1 MLRGWG
7 VEESEIL
14 RRGDSFT
21 GWRDLRRSGFD
32 QLKSKLTW
40 PKFPTSMR
48 LKQKW
53 NRNNDYWQKCCF
65 YWVITWELLFRRG
78 LTFGGGGGGAE
89 RIKIWLEGEG
99 GGGVDFLSGGYERIF
114 GWWGDSPHL
123 PSREN
128 PVIITYAPESFRILF
143 I

>member
-1 MLRGWG
+1 MLFLLGYNLRIVIQEGIDFWRW
-7 VEESEIL
+7 
-14 RRGDSFT
+14 RRG
-21 GWRDLRRSGFD
+21 
-32 QLKSKLTW
+32 
-40 PKFPTSMR
+40 
-48 LKQKW
+48 
-53 NRNNDYWQKCCF
+53 
-65 YWVITWELLFRRG
+65 
-78 LTFGGGGGGAE
+78 GGENKNLVGG
-89 RIKIWLEGEG
+89 G